1 MAPGLFRAP
10 EMTLSQFYLDQGVCP
25 SSNTKLSS
33 LLLLYNVL
41 KSSRVISSNFISFN
55 IILATLFPLSFHINF
70 RISLSISLVYPKSC
84 YGFYLYYVESSNSWH
99 VCVCVCVCVWV
110 AQSCLTL
117 CDAVDCSPPDSSVHG
132 ILQPR
137 ILQWVAISSFRGS
150 SWPRYQTCVSCIG
163 RQILYHGAT
172 REAHNIVYLSIY
184 LGRLWFPSLAF
195 CSFYCID
202 PIHVC

>member
-99 VCVCVCVCVWV
+99 VCVCVCVCELLSRVWLFATLWTV
-110 AQSCLTL
+110 AHQIPLSMEFSSQEY
-117 CDAVDCSPPDSSVHG
+117 CSELPFPPSEGLPDPG
-132 ILQPR
+132 IKP
-137 ILQWVAISSFRGS
+137 
-150 SWPRYQTCVSCIG
+150 VSPALAG
-163 RQILYHGAT
+163 RFFTTEPPGKPT
-172 REAHNIVYLSIY
+172 T
-184 LGRLWFPSLAF
+184 
-195 CSFYCID
+195 
-202 PIHVC
+202 